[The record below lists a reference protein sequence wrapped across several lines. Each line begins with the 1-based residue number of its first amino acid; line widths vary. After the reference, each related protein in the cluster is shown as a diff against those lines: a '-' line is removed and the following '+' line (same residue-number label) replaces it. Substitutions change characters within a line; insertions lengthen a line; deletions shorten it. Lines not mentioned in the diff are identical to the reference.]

1 MSIGNTKTQG
11 NKGNNFPYQLRELQ
25 ILGEI
30 STSVAPLT
38 DLIDL
43 LTDILNNQATMV
55 SSIEEIKNN
64 SISKIDRISGAA
76 NYSRTLTYN
85 SNNDV
90 TTITHVGTTELG
102 VETILESLTY
112 DVNGNVTNINY
123 I

>member
-1 MSIGNTKTQG
+1 MSVGNTKTQG

-38 DLIDL
+38 DIVDL

-64 SISKIDRISGAA
+64 SISKMDRISGAA

-85 SNNDV
+85 ANNDV
-90 TTITHVGTTELG
+90 TTITHTGTTELG
-102 VETILESLTY
+102 VETILETLTY

>member
-43 LTDILNNQATMV
+43 LTDIVNNQTAMV

>member
-1 MSIGNTKTQG
+1 MSVGNTKTQG

-76 NYSRTLTYN
+76 NYSRALTYN
-85 SNNDV
+85 ANNDV
-90 TTITHVGTTELG
+90 TTITHTGTTELG

>member
-43 LTDILNNQATMV
+43 LTDIVNNQTAMA